1 MLSLNQNRK
10 LIRSYSF
17 YNVLTRLLVCLVWM
31 LAFVGGSIKAN
42 IPSTLQVKATSSA
55 FASTVNKSDL
65 PASSSD
71 PIQMPEES
79 AFLIAELDDQADDDK
94 KITLPFFLSNSIA
107 LSYRLKYKLFSHF
120 TTSRLFSKF
129 YQYHFLCSIILGKVN
144 LFNFLIG
151 SF

>member
-1 MLSLNQNRK
+1 M
-10 LIRSYSF
+10 
-17 YNVLTRLLVCLVWM
+17 LVCLVWM

-94 KITLPFFLSNSIA
+94 KITLPFFSIQFNSIKLA
-107 LSYRLKYKLFSHF
+107 TEIQAVQSFHYKQAIQQILPIPLFVLHHSWKSY
-120 TTSRLFSKF
+120 
-129 YQYHFLCSIILGKVN
+129 
-144 LFNFLIG
+144 LI
-151 SF
+151 

>member
-1 MLSLNQNRK
+1 
-10 LIRSYSF
+10 
-17 YNVLTRLLVCLVWM
+17 M

-55 FASTVNKSDL
+55 FASTVDKSDL

-94 KITLPFFLSNSIA
+94 KITLPFFSIQFNSIKLA
-107 LSYRLKYKLFSHF
+107 TEIQAVQSFHYKQAIQQILPIPLFVLHHSWKSY
-120 TTSRLFSKF
+120 
-129 YQYHFLCSIILGKVN
+129 
-144 LFNFLIG
+144 LI
-151 SF
+151 

>member
-1 MLSLNQNRK
+1 M
-10 LIRSYSF
+10 
-17 YNVLTRLLVCLVWM
+17 LVCLVWM

-94 KITLPFFLSNSIA
+94 KITLPFFSIQFNSIK
-107 LSYRLKYKLFSHF
+107 LSTEIQAVQSFHYKQAIQQILPIPLFVLHHSWK
-120 TTSRLFSKF
+120 SK
-129 YQYHFLCSIILGKVN
+129 
-144 LFNFLIG
+144 LI
-151 SF
+151 